1 MTLQPN
7 FLPVG
12 SVVEYNKGTET
23 KENWKPIIICIAD
36 LDWIDGDPDE
46 FNKHHRPI
54 PLTPE
59 ILTEWCGFEMWKE
72 NIFRKHWGRNG
83 VEFIV
88 IFPDGLFYYE
98 TGNNSHRHIEFLH
111 QLQMGYAFRTQT
123 VLPITIK

>member
-1 MTLQPN
+1 MTLTPN

-12 SVVEYNKGTET
+12 SVVEYHLMNHNRWTPIRLNATDILNLET
-23 KENWKPIIICIAD
+23 DSKH
-36 LDWIDGDPDE
+36 
-46 FNKHHRPI
+46 FNTFHRPI
-54 PLTPE
+54 KLTPE